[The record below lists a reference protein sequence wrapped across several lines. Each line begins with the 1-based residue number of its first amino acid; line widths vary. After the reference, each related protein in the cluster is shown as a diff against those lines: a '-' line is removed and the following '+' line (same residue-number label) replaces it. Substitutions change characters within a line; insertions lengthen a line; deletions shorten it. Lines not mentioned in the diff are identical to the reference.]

1 MIRTVL
7 VDDEVDSICVL
18 RGLLET
24 HCPEVDIVGQ
34 ADGVE
39 TALEVIGE
47 CLPDLLFL
55 DIAMNNENAFD
66 LLNRLDPGS
75 FQVIFV
81 TAWDNHA
88 IRAFKY
94 SAVDY
99 LLKPV
104 DADELRKAVDKISQT
119 STEKGIEKHLKV
131 LMDNINA
138 LQIVQQKMAVP
149 TMSGLTFI
157 YLKDILRL
165 EAKSNCTA
173 IFLSN
178 GQRIVTARTIK
189 EYETLLPEAI
199 FYRVHNSHIINLG
212 KVQKYHKG
220 RGGSLIM
227 EDGSAIEV
235 AFRRRED
242 FLSRVLK

>member
-7 VDDEVDSICVL
+7 VDDEMDSICVL
-18 RGLLET
+18 RGLLAT
-24 HCPEVDIVGQ
+24 HCPEVDIVGE
-34 ADGVE
+34 ADGVD
-39 TALEVIGE
+39 TALQVIGR

-66 LLNRLDPGS
+66 LLDRLSPGNV
-75 FQVIFV
+75 QVIFV
-81 TAWDNHA
+81 TAWDNYA

-104 DADELRKAVDKISQT
+104 DGDELRKAVDKASQA
-119 STEKGIEKHLKV
+119 SSEKGIARHLKV
-131 LMDNINA
+131 LTDNISA
-138 LQIVQQKMAVP
+138 LQTEQKMAVP
-149 TMSGLTFI
+149 TMKGLTFI

-165 EAKSNCTA
+165 ESKSNCTA

-178 GQRIVTARTIK
+178 GKRIVTTRTIK
-189 EYETLLPEAI
+189 EYESLLPEAI
-199 FYRVHNSHIINLG
+199 FYRVHNSHIINLS
-212 KVQKYHKG
+212 KVQNYHKG
-220 RGGSLIM
+220 RGGCLIM
-227 EDGSAIEV
+227 EDGSSVEV
-235 AFRRRED
+235 ALRRKED

>member
-7 VDDEVDSICVL
+7 VDDEIDSICVL
-18 RGLLET
+18 RGLLAT
-24 HCPEVDIVGQ
+24 HCPEVDIVGE
-34 ADGVE
+34 ADGVDA
-39 TALEVIGE
+39 ALQVIEG

-66 LLNRLDPGS
+66 LLNRLSPGN

-81 TAWDNHA
+81 TAWDNYA

-104 DADELRKAVDKISQT
+104 DGDELRKAVDKVSQA
-119 STEKGIEKHLKV
+119 SREKGIARHLKV
-131 LMDNINA
+131 LTDNINA
-138 LQIVQQKMAVP
+138 LQTAQQKMAVP
-149 TMSGLTFI
+149 TMGGLTFI
-157 YLKDILRL
+157 YLNDILRL
-165 EAKSNCTA
+165 ESKSNCTA

-178 GQRIVTARTIK
+178 SKRIVSTKTIK
-189 EYETLLPEAI
+189 EYESLLPEAI
-199 FYRVHNSHIINLG
+199 FYRVHNSHIINLS
-212 KVQKYHKG
+212 KVQDYHKG
-220 RGGSLIM
+220 RGGCLIM
-227 EDGSAIEV
+227 EDGSSVEV
-235 AFRRRED
+235 ALRRKED